1 MAKKGDA
8 VLIAGRGH
16 EKFQDFAGKKV
27 EIDDRE
33 VVRTLLK

>member
-1 MAKKGDA
+1 VKKNDI

-16 EKFQDFAGKKV
+16 EKFQDFNGKKI

-33 VVRTLLK
+33 VVRSLITR